1 MMLRLRPPF
10 VPTRRSVLTRRVA
23 TMPTCSSSATGWR
36 VERRRMLGLG
46 LAPARFA
53 LAPTDGCSPGSC
65 IAWALFFT
73 SCPPATRVEAALNS
87 LLEAYPFLAARPSR
101 GASSRVELELA
112 PGACG
117 LAFEAAAWDVALDE
131 LLEHRLGFSDAAVAF
146 SKPPREQLP
155 YLCLPD
161 HAAMDVGSEALVGA
175 RLTRLSDGG
184 GVLAVTFSHTLT
196 DGQRCVTLLSALAA
210 ACRGEALPQ
219 GMTHDRSMLWPQALA
234 AHPAVAR

>member
-1 MMLRLRPPF
+1 MLRPFAAPRLLARPGN
-10 VPTRRSVLTRRVA
+10 RRAA
-23 TMPTCSSSATGWR
+23 TTTKCASGWR

-65 IAWALFFT
+65 IAWALFFQA
-73 SCPPATRVEAALNS
+73 CPPAASVEAALDS
-87 LLEAYPFLAARPSR
+87 LLEAYPFLAGRPSK
-101 GASSRVELELA
+101 GAMSRVELELV

-117 LAFEAAAWDVALDE
+117 LAFESASWEVTLEE
-131 LLEHRLGFSDAAVAF
+131 LLERRLGFIDAPVAF

-155 YLCLPD
+155 FLCLPD
-161 HAAMDVGSEALVGA
+161 HAAMDAGSEALVGA
-175 RLTRLSDGG
+175 RLTRLGDGG

-210 ACRGEALPQ
+210 ACRGEALPK
-219 GMTHDRSMLWPQALA
+219 GTTHDRSMLWPQALA